1 MKIQIDRGIKT
12 YQIEDADGRPLGEI
26 RINPSDPGL
35 VPRWGELVSF
45 LDEHYRTDITLEE
58 TLALDAELKAKFV
71 DVFAAP
77 VSEVLFGGLSCF
89 ALCETGKLVAQNVV
103 EALQPLLETA
113 LKDAADAAQKRMAK
127 HTDAYAGTDAGLAPG
142 QQV

>member
-1 MKIQIDRGIKT
+1 M
-12 YQIEDADGRPLGEI
+12 
-26 RINPSDPGL
+26 
-35 VPRWGELVSF
+35 PRWGELVSF
-45 LDEHYRTDITLEE
+45 LNEHYRTDITLEE
-58 TLALDAELKAKFV
+58 TLALDAELKAKF
-71 DVFAAP
+71 DYVFAAP
-77 VSEVLFGGLSCF
+77 VAEVLFGGLSCF
-89 ALCETGKLVAQNVV
+89 ALCENGKPVAQNIV